1 MNLQTLLLEKSCL
14 EISHRAL
21 RCVTWLS
28 FRTGMSR
35 GVRELSTLR
44 GGGGSSGGGEGGGG
58 GKALPLFAQRLRA
71 GYLSLQQAAT
81 RLLHLIVSSA
91 HSR

>member
-1 MNLQTLLLEKSCL
+1 M
-14 EISHRAL
+14 
-21 RCVTWLS
+21 
-28 FRTGMSR
+28 
-35 GVRELSTLR
+35 
-44 GGGGSSGGGEGGGG
+44 GEGGGG
-58 GKALPLFAQRLRA
+58 GKSLPLFAQRLRA